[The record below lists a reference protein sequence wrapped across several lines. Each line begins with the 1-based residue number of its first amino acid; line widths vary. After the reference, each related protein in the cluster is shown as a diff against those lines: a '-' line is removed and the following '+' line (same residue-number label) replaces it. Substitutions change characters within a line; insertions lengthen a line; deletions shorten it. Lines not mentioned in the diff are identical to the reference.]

1 MASLSRMVVQFVADT
16 TNMHAGM
23 AGLEARLN
31 TFQTNAQK
39 NASYATGGFA
49 AIGGALQ
56 NIGGM
61 ASSAGSALT
70 QYVTLPLVGVGA
82 AAMKTAIDFETAF
95 AGVRKTVD
103 EDANTHFPALKES
116 ILETARATGIAATEI
131 AGIMQVAGQL
141 GIRGNGALTS
151 FTQNV
156 ADLTIATDLSAESI
170 AMMLGKFINISG
182 LDAGKDMDRVAD
194 IIAHLG
200 NNSATTEDAIM
211 KFGVRIAGIGR
222 ISNMTAEE
230 VFALAAAAEASG
242 TKAERGGTAFTKIFM
257 QMQTEAT
264 SVGDATNKFTKAVQE
279 NDASLREWKDK
290 LAAAKDEQAR
300 LGASATTEDMQRLSE
315 TIESANENIAH
326 YTENGA
332 LLREELGAIGTES
345 GSFAKVLGITDDK
358 FKEIYNSSGGAIE
371 IFQMLT
377 KVIADAQKEGK
388 SIGEIFDTLD
398 LKDSRLM
405 QSVISLSLANDD
417 AANSMSSLYQTLAN
431 SKDAMGALDAEVLK
445 RLDTVS
451 GQWGI
456 LKEII
461 KSFAII
467 FTDDSN
473 GVLKEYLKSLND
485 GLRGLL
491 EKLKAMKP
499 EEIKNMVDWFIRLAA
514 LGPALK
520 LIGDAMTVMGGAT
533 KGIGGMVA
541 RFQLPSMDKGALNA
555 AIAGAGFS
563 NVPEEL
569 ARVQGTWAVKL
580 GKAFNESWLTNAFS
594 TKDGSIADRMSK
606 SIGQPIQGFI
616 DNNLKT
622 RTESPIMEAFTTSRN
637 PKSKKWAQGG
647 GVDPGSTIG
656 TALRQV
662 GTSVT
667 TDATTASLAAE
678 SLVGGFGK
686 LAALVPNLMML
697 LGGLAAVIAVVAL
710 GFTAFAVIS
719 GESVGSVR
727 AKFIEAEVA
736 ITMFFTNLGTKI
748 ADLRTKF
755 PEFAANFSTMFGAVV
770 TGIGT
775 FLISL
780 IEGLGSVL
788 PSFIL
793 FAGDIISSLIQG
805 FVDHLPNLLEQAVGI
820 LMALAE
826 GFLDALPAMITV
838 GFQVISS
845 LIAGLI
851 KALPMLWQA
860 AWGLIFSLANLL
872 VEKIMD
878 GTLGDILAA
887 IGKGLLDGLATIG
900 KAVWE
905 AVMSFFASIV
915 DGIKKFFGIKSPS
928 KLMND
933 IGEFIMEGLM
943 NGIKAYFELLKLFWI
958 TIPKFL
964 LDQFLG
970 ALTWLYNIGKDI
982 LAGLWNG
989 IKWYYTTLFKT
1000 YFNVGKWILDAFIG
1014 SGTWLLEV
1022 GKNIM
1027 QGLKSGIFE
1036 IGDQMGRWVSELGS
1050 NFVNGVKNF
1059 FGVKS
1064 PSRVMMKIG
1073 NYIGEGLAIG
1083 IDDSTSDILASA
1095 RAMEEAAMIDPAIL
1109 SGDRNI
1115 DGTIKHNY
1123 DGLTEAFIQALE
1135 MVGLNVYLDG
1145 DEVTDKI
1152 QKRLVLA
1159 QRRGR

>member
-1 MASLSRMVVQFVADT
+1 MVSLSRMVVRFVADT
-16 TNMHAGM
+16 ASMHAGM

-49 AIGGALQ
+49 AVGGALQ

-61 ASSAGSALT
+61 ASSAGGALT
-70 QYVTLPLVGVGA
+70 QFVTLPLLGIGA
-82 AAMKTAIDFETAF
+82 AAMKTSIDFETAF

-103 EDANTHFPALKES
+103 EDATTHFPALKES
-116 ILETARATGIAATEI
+116 ILAIARATGIAATEV

-141 GIRGNGALTS
+141 GIRGNEALGN
-151 FTQNV
+151 FTETV
-156 ADLTIATDLSAESI
+156 AKLTLATNLSADSI
-170 AMMLGKFINISG
+170 AMMLGKFVNISG
-182 LDAGKDMDRVAD
+182 LDAGAD
-194 IIAHLG
+194 IGRIGDMIANLG

-211 KFGVRIAGIGR
+211 KFAVRIAGIGR

-230 VFALAAAAEASG
+230 IFALSAAAEASG

-264 SVGDATNKFTKAVQE
+264 SLGEATSKYTDELKN
-279 NDASLREWKDK
+279 NDAQLSQWNARLKEAR
-290 LAAAKDEQAR
+290 DEQAR
-300 LGASATTEDMQRLSE
+300 LGTSATTEDMKRLSE
-315 TIESANENIAH
+315 TIESANENIAR

-332 LLREELGAIGTES
+332 LLREEMSLMGEES
-345 GSFAKVLGITDDK
+345 GAFAKVLGITDAE
-358 FKEIYNSSGGAIE
+358 FKAIYAQDGGAITL
-371 IFQMLT
+371 FQGLT
-377 KVIADAQKEGK
+377 KVIAEAQGQGK
-388 SIGEIFDTLD
+388 SIYEIFESLD
-398 LKDSRLM
+398 LTDSRLM
-405 QSVISLSLANDD
+405 QSVLSLSLAGED
-417 AANSMSSLYQTLAN
+417 SMSALHNTLENARN
-431 SKDAMGALDAEVLK
+431 ADGALQTEVDK
-445 RLDTVS
+445 RLDTIS
-451 GQWGI
+451 AQWGI
-456 LKEII
+456 LKEIV
-461 KSFAII
+461 KSIMVF
-467 FTDDSN
+467 FTDEKS
-473 GVLKEYLKSLND
+473 GVLKEYLKQINTFLDNF
-485 GLRGLL
+485 LTN
-491 EKLKAMKP
+491 LKKMDPK
-499 EEIKNMVDWFIRLAA
+499 EVKNMVDWFIRLAA

-533 KGIGGMVA
+533 EGIGGMVT

-555 AIAGAGFS
+555 AIVGAGFK

-594 TKDGSIADRMSK
+594 TKDGAIADRMSK
-606 SIGQPIQGFI
+606 SIGKPIQGFI

-622 RTESPIMEAFTTSRN
+622 RTETPIMEAFTTSRN

-647 GVDPGSTIG
+647 GVDPGPTIG

-667 TDATTASLAAE
+667 TEATTASLAAE
-678 SLVGGFGK
+678 SVVGGFGK
-686 LAALVPNLMML
+686 LAALAPKLMML

-860 AWGLIFSLANLL
+860 AWGLIFSLASLL

-905 AVMSFFASIV
+905 AVMDFFASIV

-933 IGEFIMEGLM
+933 IGSNIMRG
-943 NGIKAYFELLKLFWI
+943 
-958 TIPKFL
+958 L
-964 LDQFLG
+964 LDGVKSLFNSFKKFWDDLKKFVSDAFTG
-970 ALTWLYNIGKDI
+970 AATWLYNIGKDI
-982 LAGLWNG
+982 LTGLWNG
-989 IKWYYTTLFKT
+989 IKWYYTTLFRA
-1000 YFNVGKWILDAFIG
+1000 YFNVGKWILDAFVG
-1014 SGTWLLEV
+1014 AGTWLWEV

-1027 QGLKSGIFE
+1027 QGLKNGIFE
-1036 IGDQMGRWVSELGS
+1036 IGGQMGRWVSELGS

-1095 RAMEEAAMIDPAIL
+1095 KAMEEAAMIDPAIL